1 MSQEV
6 WRNKTESISSL
17 DRLARN
23 TLTMDL
29 PEARSC
35 REAREQSRKEMHVLN
50 EKLASQLEKSAID
63 QSLIDIYAYC
73 AYYFDI
79 ALIHKYYKKRWIVA
93 NSGIQFDVRFVLFE
107 TRHLDVPISQSF

>member
-50 EKLASQLEKSAID
+50 EKLASQLEKVSIFY
-63 QSLIDIYAYC
+63 IYN
-73 AYYFDI
+73 YYFI
-79 ALIHKYYKKRWIVA
+79 TI
-93 NSGIQFDVRFVLFE
+93 N
-107 TRHLDVPISQSF
+107 